1 MIFSVL
7 YLRKGLQ
14 LSHQEAYFWKDFLL
28 ASKSDNCSCL
38 ILYDLYMILYD
49 LYMIKLMVVYF
60 GVMRGEYLR
69 EKLVIES
76 FYSSIFEYNSIRHL

>member
-1 MIFSVL
+1 MIL
-7 YLRKGLQ
+7 YDL
-14 LSHQEAYFWKDFLL
+14 YM
-28 ASKSDNCSCL
+28 